1 MDLDSDLLASI
12 ASGGLGHW
20 YDDDA
25 GGQTYVKDDDC
36 IRKLNKIVIKF
47 KIPIIIKWLLTP
59 FPIPLLLFS
68 LLERFARLL

>member
-36 IRKLNKIVIKF
+36 IRKLNKIVI
-47 KIPIIIKWLLTP
+47 
-59 FPIPLLLFS
+59 
-68 LLERFARLL
+68 